1 MEHKII
7 SVDAGSIGE
16 ELEIESGDVLL
27 TANGHEIIDVF
38 DYRDIVQS
46 ENLTLVIR
54 KKDGEEWELEIEKD
68 PFEDLGLNFEN
79 DLMSGYRSCTN
90 KCIFCFIDQMPP
102 GLRKTLYFKD
112 DDSRL
117 SFLQG
122 NYITLTNMKP
132 EEVKRIIR
140 YRLEPMNISI
150 HTTDPKLRVKML
162 HNRFAGRALSYLD
175 DFYKAEIKMN
185 AQIVL
190 CKGVNDGEQLEK
202 TLSDLYRY
210 LPVLESISIVP
221 VGLTKY
227 REGLYPLEA
236 FTKEDA
242 VRVIETVE
250 RWQKKAYP
258 EFGLHFVHASD
269 EFYLLAGIDFPEE
282 ESYDNYLQYEN
293 GVGMSRLFLNDAAL
307 TLGGL
312 EKAGS
317 MQTASYATGY
327 LAYPLLTR
335 VQAQVEAR
343 FPELAGKNH
352 VYPIRNDFFGEKITV
367 AGLITGKDLIA
378 QLKGQELGEVLYLPS
393 SMFRS
398 GEEVMLDDVTKK
410 DVEEALHVPVRI
422 LSGSG
427 EGIVHAMCGLLTD
440 ADIDLTHGQY
450 EMSYETGEE

>member
-27 TANGHEIIDVF
+27 KANGHEIIDVF

-46 ENLTLVIR
+46 EELTLLIR
-54 KKDGEEWELEIEKD
+54 KKNGEEWELEIEKD

-132 EEVKRIIR
+132 EEIKRIIR

-162 HNRFAGRALSYLD
+162 HNRFAGRVLSYLD

-227 REGLYPLEA
+227 RDGLYPLEP

-242 VRVIETVE
+242 IRVIETVE

-282 ESYDNYLQYEN
+282 ETYDNYLQYEN

-307 TLGGL
+307 TLEGI
-312 EKAGS
+312 KNAGIS
-317 MQTASYATGY
+317 ADASYATGY

-335 VQAQVEAR
+335 VQTQVEAR
-343 FPELAGKNH
+343 FPKLAGRNH

-398 GEEVMLDDVTKK
+398 GEEVMLDDVTRTE
-410 DVEEALHVPVRI
+410 VEEALHVPVRI

-427 EGIVHAMCGLLTD
+427 EGIVHAMCGLLED
-440 ADIDLTHGQY
+440 ADLDLTHGQY
-450 EMSYETGEE
+450 EMKYETGEE